1 MDIVVNLTADTTT
14 MNRVIYLKQ
23 TPAAELLPAHFELR
37 EEADPTAGEGQVLV
51 RNVLMSIDAANRAWM
66 QGPTYR
72 DQVKPGDPM
81 ATYTLGEVIDSKV
94 SSFKAGDIVLADAIW
109 ADRFAVSPAALTPM
123 PNHRPLSHLHS
134 VMGIAGLTAYH
145 GLLKHGQPE
154 SGETVV
160 VSAAAG
166 SVGSFVGQIAKI
178 KGCRVVGIAGGAE
191 KVNWVKSELGFDDC
205 IDYKSGDVAE
215 ALQSAC
221 PKGIDVY
228 FDNVGGDI
236 LEAVMMQMNDFGR
249 IACCGAI
256 SAYEK
261 GNPPRVTAFPMAV
274 VVKRLKV
281 SGFIVMDHAAEHA
294 QAMADL
300 GQWAASGQLKVAE
313 DIVDG
318 LENAP
323 QALIG
328 LLNGNNRG
336 KRMVRVGPD
345 PA

>member
-1 MDIVVNLTADTTT
+1 
-14 MNRVIYLKQ
+14 MNRVIYLKE
-23 TPAAELLPAHFELR
+23 TPAAALQPSHFEMR
-37 EEADPTAGEGQVLV
+37 EEADPTPGDGEVLV

-81 ATYTLGEVIDSKV
+81 AVYTLGEVIESKADG
-94 SSFKAGDIVLADAIW
+94 FKPGDVVLADAIW
-109 ADRFAVSPAALTPM
+109 ADRFVSVPGALTPM
-123 PNHRPLSHLHS
+123 PNHKPLSHLHS

-145 GLLKHGQPE
+145 GLLKHGQPKE
-154 SGETVV
+154 GETVV

-191 KVNWVKSELGFDDC
+191 KVKWVKSELGFDEC
-205 IDYKSGDVAE
+205 LDYKAGDIAKQL
-215 ALQSAC
+215 AAAC

-249 IACCGAI
+249 ISCCGAI

-261 GNPPRVTAFPMAV
+261 GNPPRVTAFPMAI

-281 SGFIVMDHAAEHA
+281 SGFIVLDHADEHPK
-294 QAMADL
+294 AMADL
-300 GQWAASGQLKVAE
+300 GKWAAEGKLKVAE
-313 DIVDG
+313 DIVEG

-323 QALIG
+323 EALIG
-328 LLNGNNRG
+328 LLNGRNRG

-345 PA
+345 PK